1 MKMLVF
7 DTKDVER
14 KFFEL
19 NVFKDFDVTLIES
32 ALNMKTELTQ
42 EQFDETA
49 VISLFIH
56 SEITEELLSKFK
68 NLRLI
73 ATRSTGFNHIDIDAC
88 KKRHIA
94 VLNVEDY
101 GKTSVAQFAI
111 GIMIT
116 LVRNVIPAIEDV
128 KKQSACIN
136 CYNGRDLSNMTLGI
150 IGTGTIGSQVAK
162 IAFSLGMKIL
172 AFDVVNNDEIK
183 DFAHYVEFDELIT
196 NSDIIT
202 LHTPYTES
210 NYHLIGKEQLAK
222 MKDGVYIINTA
233 RGELIDIEALY
244 NSVISGKVKGVALDV
259 LECEFL
265 NFNDDNF
272 TDNLSTAGS
281 DCLSKTILAW
291 KLLEKPNV
299 ILTPHIAYATYEA
312 VNKILTDS
320 LSGIKEYFN
329 GGNAN
334 RVC

>member
-244 NSVISGKVKGVALDV
+244 NSVISGK
-259 LECEFL
+259 
-265 NFNDDNF
+265 
-272 TDNLSTAGS
+272 
-281 DCLSKTILAW
+281 
-291 KLLEKPNV
+291 
-299 ILTPHIAYATYEA
+299 
-312 VNKILTDS
+312 
-320 LSGIKEYFN
+320 
-329 GGNAN
+329 
-334 RVC
+334 